1 MGKGHS
7 PRPFWLARLVAA
19 AVGERTQ
26 KGKIT
31 MPDNIKKAR
40 RNWKTTLLGI
50 ASLFLVG
57 TRAWAD
63 PTSLFDPEVQA
74 SIAVGVGL
82 IVAKD
87 SDVSGEEAPK

>member
-1 MGKGHS
+1 
-7 PRPFWLARLVAA
+7 
-19 AVGERTQ
+19 
-26 KGKIT
+26 
-31 MPDNIKKAR
+31 MPDTIKQSR

-63 PTSLFDPEVQA
+63 PSSLLDPEVQA

-87 SDVSGEEAPK
+87 SDVSGEAVKK

>member
-1 MGKGHS
+1 M
-7 PRPFWLARLVAA
+7 P
-19 AVGERTQ
+19 E
-26 KGKIT
+26 T
-31 MPDNIKKAR
+31 MKKAK

-63 PTSLFDPEVQA
+63 PASLLDPEVQA

-87 SDVSGEEAPK
+87 ADVSGEEAPKK